1 MSFFV
6 GVDVSKEKFAIAD
19 IFMNGLRGN
28 RPRATVTML
37 VETAVSSVGVR
48 SPAPEIET

>member
-37 VETAVSSVGVR
+37 VETAVIIGRCKKSCTR
-48 SPAPEIET
+48 D